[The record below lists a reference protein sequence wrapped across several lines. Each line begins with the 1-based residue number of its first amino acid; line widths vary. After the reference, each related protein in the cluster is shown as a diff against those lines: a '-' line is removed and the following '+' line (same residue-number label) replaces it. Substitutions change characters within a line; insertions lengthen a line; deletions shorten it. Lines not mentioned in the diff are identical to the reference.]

1 MTKTISIRKI
11 GNPVLRTKA
20 RKVSEKEIRTPE
32 FRQFLN
38 GMISA
43 MRAAHGVGLAA
54 NQAGVPL
61 RVIVAEQKKNPRYP
75 RAENFPLRI
84 LINPRIVRY
93 SRAVQADWEGCLSIP
108 GYRGKVP
115 RSRKIVFEATDEN
128 GKKLGETAEGF
139 FARVL
144 QHEIDH
150 LNGILFIDR
159 MRDMRTFC
167 HLEESN

>member
-1 MTKTISIRKI
+1 MTKAISIRKI
-11 GNPVLRTKA
+11 GNPVLRAKA
-20 RKVSEKEIRTPE
+20 RRVKKTEIQKPE
-32 FRQFLN
+32 FRGFLN
-38 GMISA
+38 RMISA
-43 MRAAHGVGLAA
+43 MRAAGGVGLAA
-54 NQAGVPL
+54 NQLGVAL
-61 RVIVAEQKKNPRYP
+61 RVIVAEQKENPRYP

-93 SRAVQADWEGCLSIP
+93 SREIQADWEGCLSIP

-115 RSRKIVFEATDEN
+115 RSRKIAFEATDEN

-159 MRDMRTFC
+159 MQDMRTLC